1 MEPPA
6 DLEQEA
12 DEFHR
17 LSTLAQRHGSEILIS
32 MRVRHLVLPLLTIF
46 SFGGLLPAQQGHQ
59 PVPQPRDRPN
69 EDPATVARGRS
80 LFKST
85 CGFCHGEDATGSRAP
100 DLVRS
105 TVVNHD
111 DRGDLLGPLI
121 RNGRPD
127 KGMPSFSTLSDAQ
140 VADIVAFL
148 HHQAF
153 AALHSSHVPG
163 DYPLAKLLTGNAE
176 AGKAFFQGAGGC
188 AKCHSPTGDLAGVA
202 KKYKPIELQQ
212 AMVYPAEGKKQRT
225 AIVTL
230 QDGQRFEGRVVHQDE
245 FNIGI
250 ICQDGWYRS
259 WQCDQVHVEIHD
271 PLEAHRDLTAR
282 YTQADLHNVFAY
294 LETLK

>member
-1 MEPPA
+1 
-6 DLEQEA
+6 
-12 DEFHR
+12 
-17 LSTLAQRHGSEILIS
+17 
-32 MRVRHLVLPLLTIF
+32 MRRPSLPLYSLMLF
-46 SFGGLLPAQQGHQ
+46 FLVAGLGFGQGH
-59 PVPQPRDRPN
+59 VPQQRDQASAN
-69 EDPATVARGRS
+69 EDPATVARGRA

-105 TVVNHD
+105 PLVNHD
-111 DRGDLLGPLI
+111 DHGNLLGPVI

-127 KGMPSFSTLSDAQ
+127 KGMPSFSTMGDAQ
-140 VADIVAFL
+140 IAAIVAFL

-176 AGKAFFQGAGGC
+176 AGKEFFNGAGEC
-188 AKCHSPTGDLAGVA
+188 SKCHSPTGDLADIA
-202 KKYKPIELQQ
+202 KKLKPIELQQ
-212 AMVYPAEGKKQRT
+212 AMVYPGNGKTDRTAVVTVKDGQKFEGK
-225 AIVTL
+225 
-230 QDGQRFEGRVVHQDE
+230 VVHEDE

-259 WQCDQVHVEIHD
+259 WPRDEVQVEIHD
-271 PLEAHRDLTAR
+271 PLEAHRELTSK
-282 YTQADLHNVFAY
+282 YTEADLHNLFAY